1 MIEELRALA
10 EKATARPWRVRD
22 DVIDFASWISAEGD
36 AADLAVFGESWPN
49 EHREEAEANAAL
61 IVALVNNLPAIL
73 SALEAVPAMKEALG
87 GAYETLS
94 TIVDAA
100 DEDQVKLAA
109 REAMAQIDQAF
120 AALEG
125 K

>member
-1 MIEELRALA
+1 
-10 EKATARPWRVRD
+10 
-22 DVIDFASWISAEGD
+22 
-36 AADLAVFGESWPN
+36 VFGESWPN

-109 REAMAQIDQAF
+109 REAMTQIDQAF